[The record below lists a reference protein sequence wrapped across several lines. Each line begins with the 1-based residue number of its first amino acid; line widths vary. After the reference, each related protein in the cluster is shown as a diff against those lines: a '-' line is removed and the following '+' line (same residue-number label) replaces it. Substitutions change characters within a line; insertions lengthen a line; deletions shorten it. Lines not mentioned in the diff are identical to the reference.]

1 MKLPWDR
8 VLRLA
13 WPVLLQQ
20 WLVLAV
26 ALSDRLLAGR
36 FQSDLPTTNQSATQA
51 AQTTAYYLSW
61 FLSSAAVL
69 VNSGAA
75 AVVAHRI
82 GANKPEQANQIL
94 HQSILLAM
102 GVGFVLAISFTVTLV
117 PFLHLLQLEAETVHY
132 ASRYLLAQLPALPL
146 HLVAAAGIAC
156 LAGAGDTRTGMW
168 IFGGEAV
175 INLPLAWAGFWLLG
189 FPGIAAGTAVA
200 QALGG
205 LAVIW
210 LLWRGRA
217 GLRLRWEK
225 LRPDSTL
232 IREMFGIS
240 IPSAL
245 DSLSTQAGHLFFL
258 AQVNTLGTPAAAAH
272 GIALGWEAMG
282 YLTGA
287 AFGTAALTLVGQ
299 ARGAGRPDEAAR
311 AGWTALGLGAVA
323 MSCMGV
329 LFYTLAEPMFLLFC
343 PYETQRT
350 IVEQG
355 VPVLRLVAFGMPA
368 LAASMILVQALR
380 GAADARA
387 PLVFTWLGFFG
398 VRIPLTFAL
407 IHYGWGLWGA
417 WLAMNIDMHVRGLCL
432 ILRWASGAWQRRIMA
447 PSTLAATQLKPMPPV
462 WTDGLGEQQANQDTE
477 VKGRRLD
484 G

>member
-1 MKLPWDR
+1 MRVPWKG

-36 FQSDLPTTNQSATQA
+36 FQSELSRDDQAATQA

-82 GANKPEQANQIL
+82 GAKKLQEANQIL
-94 HQSILLAM
+94 HQSLMLALAVGLFVTVSISLL
-102 GVGFVLAISFTVTLV
+102 LV
-117 PFLHLLQLEAETVHY
+117 PFLLLLQLEPETVHY

-168 IFGGEAV
+168 IFGGEAI

-205 LAVIW
+205 VAVVL
-210 LLWRGRA
+210 LLWRGRY
-217 GLRLRWEK
+217 GLQLRWEE
-225 LRPDSTL
+225 LRPNTKL
-232 IREMFGIS
+232 LREMFAIS

-258 AQVNTLGTPAAAAH
+258 AQINTLGKTAAAAH

-287 AFGTAALTLVGQ
+287 AFGTAAMTLVGQ
-299 ARGAGRPDEAAR
+299 ARGAGRPEEAAR
-311 AGWTALGLGAVA
+311 AGWTALGLGALA
-323 MSCMGV
+323 MSFMGV
-329 LFYTLAEPMFLLFC
+329 VFFTLSESMFRLFC
-343 PYETQRT
+343 PHPTQSD

-355 VPVLRLVAFGMPA
+355 APVLQLVAFGMPA

-380 GAADARA
+380 GAADART

-398 VRIPLTFAL
+398 VRIPLTWLL
-407 IHYGWGLWGA
+407 IHNGWGLWGA
-417 WLAMNIDMHVRGLCL
+417 WLAMNVDMHVRGLCL
-432 ILRWASGAWQRRIMA
+432 ILRWASGAWQRRM
-447 PSTLAATQLKPMPPV
+447 MGV
-462 WTDGLGEQQANQDTE
+462 RVG
-477 VKGRRLD
+477 
-484 G
+484 